1 MNTSNYTGVA
11 ENLIQSF
18 GSLAESI
25 RKGFGIFSEQE
36 NRRIHYLCSKGFS
49 LEDAKIVTK
58 LENGYA
64 VSYKELK
71 TICEV
76 IIIRRL
82 NKWKLS
88 CIYCCLCGL
97 AF

>member
-11 ENLIQSF
+11 ENLTQSF
-18 GSLAESI
+18 KDLAESI

-36 NRRIHYLCSKGFS
+36 NQRIHYLCSRGFS

-58 LENGYA
+58 LENGYT

-71 TICEV
+71 
-76 IIIRRL
+76 RFA
-82 NKWKLS
+82 KL
-88 CIYCCLCGL
+88 L
-97 AF
+97 

>member
-25 RKGFGIFSEQE
+25 RKGLGIFSEKE
-36 NRRIHYLCSKGFS
+36 NRRIHYLYSKGFS
-49 LEDAKIVTK
+49 LEDAKIVAK

-71 TICEV
+71 
-76 IIIRRL
+76 RFA
-82 NKWKLS
+82 KL
-88 CIYCCLCGL
+88 L
-97 AF
+97 

>member
-11 ENLIQSF
+11 EDLIQIF

-36 NRRIHYLCSKGFS
+36 NRRIHYLCSRGFS

-58 LENGYA
+58 LENGYT

-71 TICEV
+71 
-76 IIIRRL
+76 RFANL
-82 NKWKLS
+82 L
-88 CIYCCLCGL
+88 
-97 AF
+97 

>member
-58 LENGYA
+58 LENGYTIL
-64 VSYKELK
+64 YKELK
-71 TICEV
+71 
-76 IIIRRL
+76 RFA
-82 NKWKLS
+82 KL
-88 CIYCCLCGL
+88 L
-97 AF
+97 

>member
-11 ENLIQSF
+11 ENLTQSF
-18 GSLAESI
+18 KDLAESI

-36 NRRIHYLCSKGFS
+36 NRRIYYLCSRGFS

-58 LENGYA
+58 LENGYT

-71 TICEV
+71 
-76 IIIRRL
+76 RFA
-82 NKWKLS
+82 KL
-88 CIYCCLCGL
+88 L
-97 AF
+97 

>member
-11 ENLIQSF
+11 ENLTQSF
-18 GSLAESI
+18 KDLAESI

-36 NRRIHYLCSKGFS
+36 NRRIHYLCSRGFS

-58 LENGYA
+58 LENGYT

-71 TICEV
+71 
-76 IIIRRL
+76 RFA
-82 NKWKLS
+82 KL
-88 CIYCCLCGL
+88 L
-97 AF
+97 